1 MKQEKEEK
9 EEEEEECGERGERDD
24 DAAATGVVVRRFFYL
39 GKSLTQSAY
48 ERDSGCI

>member
-9 EEEEEECGERGERDD
+9 EEEECGERGERDD

-39 GKSLTQSAY
+39 GKSLTY
-48 ERDSGCI
+48 KSGL